1 VIWLEKAVDALAFVY
16 ALLFFPAPF
25 FWLII
30 HPAIHFWRRFGNR
43 SFWVALPVWAAG
55 AAGLSILA
63 PWLYARRVPR
73 NLFTAVLGALL
84 VSAGWAIGR
93 HVHRVFGLRRLGG
106 LPEMNPSHYPGGVV
120 RTGLYARVRH
130 PRYLEYMISFLG
142 WALLTG
148 ATGIFALAIITVLMY
163 SIVASFEERELRE
176 HYGEEYI
183 SYARAVPRFL
193 PQWPDSLRW
202 RRPPRSPDSGV

>member
-1 VIWLEKAVDALAFVY
+1 MTWLGKAVDALAFVY

-55 AAGLSILA
+55 AVGLSALA
-63 PWLYARRVPR
+63 PQLYASRVPR
-73 NLFTAVLGALL
+73 SLFTASLGALL
-84 VSAGWAIGR
+84 VVAGLAIGR

-106 LPEMNPSHYPGGVV
+106 LPEMNPGRYPGGVV
-120 RTGLYARVRH
+120 RTGVYAWVRH
-130 PRYLEYMISFLG
+130 PRYVEYMITFLG

-148 ATGIFALAIITVLMY
+148 AVGIFALAIVTILMY
-163 SIVASFEERELRE
+163 SIVASLEERELRE
-176 HYGEEYI
+176 QYGEEYA
-183 SYARAVPRFL
+183 SYAGAVPRFVPHWPRRRRL
-193 PQWPDSLRW
+193 PE
-202 RRPPRSPDSGV
+202 RPGGANLG